1 MAPPNLPLKNQ
12 ELARKIVHR
21 PWGNITVIGSWPSKI
36 TVRVLTINPRS
47 RISLQTHR
55 LRDEEWLCVRGSAI
69 AQVDD
74 RTYRLKAGEK
84 IFVPRTHL
92 HRVGSVGG
100 AEILEVAYGTFKDED
115 IVRLEDDYGRGK
127 ER

>member
-1 MAPPNLPLKNQ
+1 VDKRFLADHFGENDHGNLYKAYCGDVGCATL
-12 ELARKIVHR
+12 EHR
-21 PWGNITVIGSWPSKI
+21 TGPGGDDSGRQYYKAA
-36 TVRVLTINPRS
+36 
-47 RISLQTHR
+47 
-55 LRDEEWLCVRGSAI
+55 DE
-69 AQVDD
+69 DD